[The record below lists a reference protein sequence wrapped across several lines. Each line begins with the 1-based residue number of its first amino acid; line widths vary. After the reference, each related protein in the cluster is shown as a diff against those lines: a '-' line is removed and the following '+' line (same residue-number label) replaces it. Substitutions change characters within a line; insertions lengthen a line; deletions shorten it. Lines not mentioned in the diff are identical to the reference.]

1 MNKFSDYSGYIN
13 SLKYN
18 TNNKKFFDRIER
30 KVYELDDKVNN
41 PPPIGENIYNDLD
54 YSNKPITITSNTNI
68 TYIEPKLDILP
79 TSRRYLLEANPSI
92 PNGKRKTIINNI
104 HLSKD
109 VILEIYCLN
118 NNNQGGF
125 FINEHEYNTY
135 FFASK
140 GEDLELI
147 WNSSLNKWNVIK
159 YNSLFR
165 NI

>member
-1 MNKFSDYSGYIN
+1 MLDGCKPELIQNAEKEIQKNLIDGPNLSNIGLNKYFVD
-13 SLKYN
+13 
-18 TNNKKFFDRIER
+18 
-30 KVYELDDKVNN
+30 
-41 PPPIGENIYNDLD
+41 IYNDLD
-54 YSNKPITITSNTNI
+54 YSNKPITITANTNI

-104 HLSKD
+104 NLSKD